1 MSVVAGSLQAMT
13 TVNSIAVAMFT
24 VADVD
29 AARDYY
35 TNTLGWNVI
44 TDVSWGEGAGADAGR
59 WLEVAPPGSSAK
71 LALNGPMGE
80 AKPGGAAIG
89 VETPDVEAE
98 LKSLTDKGVR
108 VGELIGGMGPVP
120 KMFSVTD
127 PDDNWIWVVQ
137 AAQ

>member
-1 MSVVAGSLQAMT
+1 MT

-29 AARDYY
+29 AATKYY
-35 TNTLGWNVI
+35 TDTLGWNVI
-44 TDVSWGEGAGADAGR
+44 TDVSWGEGEEAGR
-59 WLEVAPPGSSAK
+59 WLEVAPPGSPAR

-80 AKPGGAAIG
+80 AQPGGAAIG

-98 LKSLTDKGVR
+98 LKSLSAKGVT
-108 VGELIGGMGPVP
+108 VGEMIGGMGPVP

-127 PDDNWIWVVQ
+127 PDGNWIWVVQ
-137 AAQ
+137 SAS